1 MCAACGG
8 RLGGQIF
15 ARANWNLSI
24 KASGMSTKAARAA
37 PELQLEIEQFYYH
50 EAELL
55 DDHRYTEWFDLFSSD
70 ARYWMPTR
78 SNRLLREH
86 DKEASAEGE
95 FALFD
100 DSKKTL
106 GWRVKQMD
114 SLTHW
119 AENPRSRTR
128 HLVSNVRIAPAQ
140 YEDEYE
146 VKSNFICY
154 RNRLS
159 DEVDIW
165 VGERTDLLRRDQEQ
179 ELCIA
184 RRKILLDQ
192 NVVLSKNLSVFF

>member
-1 MCAACGG
+1 
-8 RLGGQIF
+8 
-15 ARANWNLSI
+15 
-24 KASGMSTKAARAA
+24 MSNIAVRVA
-37 PELQLEIEQFYYH
+37 PELQLEIEQYYYQ

-55 DDHRYTEWFDLFSSD
+55 DDHRYGEWLDLFAGD

-78 SNRLLREH
+78 ANRLLREH
-86 DKEASAEGE
+86 DREASLEGE

-100 DSKKTL
+100 DNKKTL
-106 GWRVKQMD
+106 SWRVKQME

-128 HLVSNVRIAPAQ
+128 HLVTNVRIAPAKS
-140 YEDEYE
+140 DGEYE

-165 VGERTDLLRRDQEQ
+165 VGERTDLLRRSQEQ
-179 ELCIA
+179 VLNIV

>member
-1 MCAACGG
+1 
-8 RLGGQIF
+8 
-15 ARANWNLSI
+15 
-24 KASGMSTKAARAA
+24 MSNKVTKAA
-37 PELQLEIEQFYYH
+37 PELQHEIEQYYYA

-55 DDHRYTEWFDLFSSD
+55 DDHRYVEWLDLFAD
-70 ARYWMPTR
+70 EVHYWMPTR
-78 SNRLLREH
+78 ANRLLREH
-86 DKEASAEGE
+86 DKEASVEGE

-100 DSKKTL
+100 DNKRTL
-106 GWRVKQMD
+106 GWRVRQME

-128 HLVSNVRIAPAQ
+128 HLFTNVRIAPTKL
-140 YEDEYE
+140 DGEYE

-154 RNRLS
+154 RNRLE

-165 VGERTDLLRRDQEQ
+165 VGERTDLLRRGEEHQ
-179 ELCIA
+179 LRIV

>member
-1 MCAACGG
+1 MG
-8 RLGGQIF
+8 
-15 ARANWNLSI
+15 
-24 KASGMSTKAARAA
+24 TKAIRVA

-50 EAELL
+50 EAGLL
-55 DDHRYTEWFDLFSSD
+55 DDHRYPEWLDLFSSD

-78 SNRLLREH
+78 TNRLLRDH

-100 DSKKTL
+100 DNKKTL

-128 HLVSNVRIAPAQ
+128 HLVTNVRVTPTKF
-140 YEDEYE
+140 DGEYE

-154 RNRLS
+154 RNRLA

-165 VGERTDLLRRDQEQ
+165 AGERTDLLRRDEEQ
-179 ELCIA
+179 ELLIT

>member
-1 MCAACGG
+1 M
-8 RLGGQIF
+8 
-15 ARANWNLSI
+15 SI
-24 KASGMSTKAARAA
+24 KSKNVD

-55 DDHRYTEWFDLFSSD
+55 DDHRYAEWLELFSND

-78 SNRLLREH
+78 ANRLLREH

-100 DSKKTL
+100 DNKKTL

-128 HLVSNVRIAPAQ
+128 HLVSNVRVAPAKF
-140 YEDEYE
+140 DGEYE

-165 VGERTDLLRRDQEQ
+165 VGERTDLLRRDDEQ
-179 ELCIA
+179 ELRIA
-184 RRKILLDQ
+184 HRKILLDQ

>member
-1 MCAACGG
+1 
-8 RLGGQIF
+8 
-15 ARANWNLSI
+15 
-24 KASGMSTKAARAA
+24 MSTKATRVD

-55 DDHRYTEWFDLFSSD
+55 DDHRYPEWLDLFAGD

-78 SNRLLREH
+78 ANRLLREQ
-86 DKEASAEGE
+86 DKEASAAGE

-100 DSKKTL
+100 DNKKTL

-128 HLVSNVRIAPAQ
+128 HLVTNVRIAPAKI
-140 YEDEYE
+140 DGEYE

-165 VGERTDLLRRDQEQ
+165 VGERNDLLRRDEEQ
-179 ELCIA
+179 ELHIA

>member
-1 MCAACGG
+1 LTIEASN
-8 RLGGQIF
+8 L
-15 ARANWNLSI
+15 RASQFKLIDQGAMN
-24 KASGMSTKAARAA
+24 TKAGRVG
-37 PELQLEIEQFYYH
+37 PELQFEIEQFYYR

-55 DDHRYTEWFDLFSSD
+55 DNHQYADWYDLFSSD

-78 SNRLLREH
+78 SNRLFREH
-86 DKEASAEGE
+86 DREASAEGE

-100 DSKKTL
+100 DNKKTL

-140 YEDEYE
+140 AEGEFE

-179 ELCIA
+179 ELHIA

>member
-1 MCAACGG
+1 M
-8 RLGGQIF
+8 
-15 ARANWNLSI
+15 SI
-24 KASGMSTKAARAA
+24 ISTKVD
-37 PELQLEIEQFYYH
+37 PELQLEIEQYYYR

-55 DDHRYTEWFDLFSSD
+55 DDHRYGEWLDLFSGD

-78 SNRLLREH
+78 ANRILRDH
-86 DKEASAEGE
+86 DKEVSVEGE

-100 DSKKTL
+100 DTKKSL
-106 GWRVKQMD
+106 SWRVRQME
-114 SLTHW
+114 SAAHW

-128 HLVSNVRIAPAQ
+128 HLVSNVRIAPSKSAG
-140 YEDEYE
+140 EYE

-154 RNRLS
+154 RNRLQ

-165 VGERTDLLRRDQEQ
+165 AGERNDLLRRDKEA
-179 ELCIA
+179 ELHIA

>member
-1 MCAACGG
+1 M
-8 RLGGQIF
+8 
-15 ARANWNLSI
+15 
-24 KASGMSTKAARAA
+24 A
-37 PELQLEIEQFYYH
+37 PELQFEIEQYYYH

-55 DDHRYTEWFDLFSSD
+55 DDHRYVDWLDLFSND

-78 SNRLLREH
+78 SNRLLRDQ
-86 DKEASAEGE
+86 DKEVSVEGE
-95 FALFD
+95 IALFD

-106 GWRVKQMD
+106 SWRVKQME
-114 SLTHW
+114 SATHW

-128 HLVSNVRIAPAQ
+128 HLISNVRIAPAKS
-140 YEDEYE
+140 EGEYE

-154 RNRLS
+154 RNRLQ

-165 VGERTDLLRRDQEQ
+165 AGERIDLLRRDEEQ
-179 ELCIA
+179 ELHIA

>member
-1 MCAACGG
+1 MS
-8 RLGGQIF
+8 I
-15 ARANWNLSI
+15 RA
-24 KASGMSTKAARAA
+24 TKIA
-37 PELQLEIEQFYYH
+37 PELQLEIEQYYYH

-55 DDHRYTEWFDLFSSD
+55 DDHRYGEWLDLFSND

-78 SNRLLREH
+78 ANRLLRDQ
-86 DKEASAEGE
+86 DKEVSVEGE
-95 FALFD
+95 IALFD

-106 GWRVKQMD
+106 SWRVKQME
-114 SLTHW
+114 SATHW

-128 HLVSNVRIAPAQ
+128 HLIGNVRIAPAKS
-140 YEDEYE
+140 EGEYE

-154 RNRLS
+154 RNRLQ

-165 VGERTDLLRRDQEQ
+165 AGERIDLLRRDEEQ
-179 ELCIA
+179 ELHIA

>member
-1 MCAACGG
+1 M
-8 RLGGQIF
+8 
-15 ARANWNLSI
+15 SI
-24 KASGMSTKAARAA
+24 KATKVT
-37 PELQLEIEQFYYH
+37 PELQLEIEQYYYH

-55 DDHRYTEWFDLFSSD
+55 DDHRYGEWLDLFSGD

-78 SNRLLREH
+78 ADRLLRH
-86 DKEASAEGE
+86 PDKDVSVGGE

-100 DSKKTL
+100 DNKKTL
-106 GWRVKQMD
+106 GWRVKQMG

-128 HLVSNVRIAPAQ
+128 HLVSNVRIAPTKL
-140 YEDEYE
+140 EGEYE

-154 RNRLS
+154 RNRLQ

-165 VGERTDLLRRDQEQ
+165 AGERNDLLRRDKEA
-179 ELCIA
+179 ELHIA

>member
-1 MCAACGG
+1 MG
-8 RLGGQIF
+8 
-15 ARANWNLSI
+15 I
-24 KASGMSTKAARAA
+24 KATKVA
-37 PELQLEIEQFYYH
+37 PELQLEIEQYYYR

-55 DDHRYTEWFDLFSSD
+55 DDYRYAEWLGLFSSD

-86 DKEASAEGE
+86 DKEVSVEGE

-100 DSKKTL
+100 DNKKTL
-106 GWRVKQMD
+106 GWRVKQME

-128 HLVSNVRIAPAQ
+128 HLVSNVRIAPAKSVG
-140 YEDEYE
+140 EYE
-146 VKSNFICY
+146 AKSNFICY

-165 VGERTDLLRRDQEQ
+165 VGERTDLLRRDDEQ
-179 ELCIA
+179 ELLIA

>member
-1 MCAACGG
+1 M
-8 RLGGQIF
+8 
-15 ARANWNLSI
+15 SI
-24 KASGMSTKAARAA
+24 KATKIN
-37 PELQLEIEQFYYH
+37 PELQLEIEQYYYH

-55 DDHRYTEWFDLFSSD
+55 DDHRYEEWLELFSSD

-78 SNRLLREH
+78 TNRLLREH
-86 DKEASAEGE
+86 DKEVSVEGE

-100 DSKKTL
+100 DDKKSL
-106 GWRVKQMD
+106 GWRVKQME
-114 SLTHW
+114 SFAHW

-128 HLVSNVRIAPAQ
+128 HLISNVRITPANS
-140 YEDEYE
+140 EKAYE

-154 RNRLS
+154 RNRLQ

-165 VGERTDLLRRDQEQ
+165 AGERIDLLRRDEER
-179 ELCIA
+179 ELQIA

>member
-1 MCAACGG
+1 M
-8 RLGGQIF
+8 
-15 ARANWNLSI
+15 SI
-24 KASGMSTKAARAA
+24 KSTKVG
-37 PELQLEIEQFYYH
+37 PELQFEIEQYYYH

-55 DDHRYTEWFDLFSSD
+55 DDHRYGEWLELFSND
-70 ARYWMPTR
+70 THYWMPTR
-78 SNRLLREH
+78 ANRLLREH
-86 DKEASAEGE
+86 DLESSAEGQ

-100 DSKKTL
+100 DNKRTL
-106 GWRVKQMD
+106 GWRVKQMA

-128 HLVSNVRIAPAQ
+128 HLISNVRIAPSKF
-140 YEDEYE
+140 EGEYE
-146 VKSNFICY
+146 AKSNFICY

-165 VGERTDLLRRDQEQ
+165 VGERTDLLRRDQQQ
-179 ELCIA
+179 ELRIA

>member
-1 MCAACGG
+1 MSNKT
-8 RLGGQIF
+8 
-15 ARANWNLSI
+15 ARSAF
-24 KASGMSTKAARAA
+24 
-37 PELQLEIEQFYYH
+37 ELQFEIEQYYYL

-55 DDHRYTEWFDLFSSD
+55 DDHRYGEWLELFSGD

-78 SNRLLREH
+78 SNRLLRDH
-86 DKEASAEGE
+86 DKELSVEGE

-100 DSKKTL
+100 DNKKSL

-128 HLVSNVRIAPAQ
+128 HLVSNVRIAPIRC
-140 YEDEYE
+140 ENEYE

-154 RNRLS
+154 RNRLQ

-165 VGERTDLLRRDQEQ
+165 AGERNDLLRRDGERGLQ
-179 ELCIA
+179 IV